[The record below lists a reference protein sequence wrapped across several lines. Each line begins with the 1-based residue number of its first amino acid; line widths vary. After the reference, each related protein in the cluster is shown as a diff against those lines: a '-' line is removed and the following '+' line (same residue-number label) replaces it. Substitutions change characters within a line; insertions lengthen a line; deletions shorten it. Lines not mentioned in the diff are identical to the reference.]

1 MKTFSNSNARDFREA
16 ATLVQ
21 QAHRQGREASFVG
34 GGSDLLGLIK
44 ERIAAPDVLVN
55 LKSIK
60 GLDQVKATSGGVNI
74 GGLIT
79 LDALS
84 RNDVVRRQY
93 AVLAEA
99 AETVAT
105 PQIRNVGTL
114 AGNVCQRPWC
124 WYYRNGFPC
133 YKNGGNT
140 CFSFG
145 GENQF
150 HAIFGGGPSYIV
162 HPSDTA
168 VALLALDAKF
178 RIAGPSGERIL
189 AAQDFFNL
197 PQQNAARE
205 NVLAPDEALAEVQ
218 LPAPRAG
225 SRSAY
230 HKIMDREAW
239 THAVVSAAI
248 VLEMD
253 KETCRSAR
261 VVLGGV
267 APIPWRLPEV
277 ERMLAGQRINEA
289 LAVKTAEAAL
299 EGAKPLAKN
308 AYKVPLT
315 KNVLRRTLLELAAR
329 A

>member
-1 MKTFSNSNARDFREA
+1 MKTFTNSNARDLQQA
-16 ATLVQ
+16 VTLVQ
-21 QAHRQGREASFVG
+21 QTHRDGKAASFVG
-34 GGSDLLGLIK
+34 GGSDLLGLVK
-44 ERIAAPDVLVN
+44 ERLVAPDVLVN
-55 LKSIK
+55 LKTIK
-60 GLDQVKATSGGVNI
+60 GLDQVTPAAGGVNI

-79 LDALS
+79 LDTLS
-84 RNDVVRRQY
+84 HNPVIRRDY

-114 AGNVCQRPWC
+114 AGNVNQRPWC
-124 WYYRNGFPC
+124 WYFRNGFPC
-133 YKNGGNT
+133 FKNGGNT

-168 VALLALDAKF
+168 VALVALEAKF
-178 RIAGPSGERIL
+178 RIVGPSGERL
-189 AAQDFFNL
+189 LPAADFFAL
-197 PQQNAARE
+197 PQQNPARE
-205 NVLAPDEALAEVQ
+205 NVLGPEEVLAEVQ
-218 LPAPRAG
+218 LPSARPTT
-225 SRSAY
+225 RSTY

-248 VLEMD
+248 VLEMEKD
-253 KETCRSAR
+253 VCRSAR
-261 VVLGGV
+261 IVLGGV

-277 ERMLAGQRINEA
+277 ERMLAGQRVTAA
-289 LAVKTAEAAL
+289 LAARAAETAL

-315 KNVLRRTLLELAAR
+315 RGVVRRTLLDLASR

>member
-1 MKTFSNSNARDFREA
+1 MKSFANSNARDLQHAVTLAQQTRQQGHA
-16 ATLVQ
+16 A
-21 QAHRQGREASFVG
+21 AFVG
-34 GGSDLLGLIK
+34 GGSDLLALVK
-44 ERIAAPDVLVN
+44 ERIVGPDVLVN
-55 LKSIK
+55 LKTIK
-60 GLDQVKATSGGVNI
+60 GLDQVKPANDGVNI

-84 RNDVVRRQY
+84 RHDLIRTRY
-93 AVLAEA
+93 TVLAEA

-124 WYYRNGFPC
+124 WYFRNGFPC

-140 CFSFG
+140 CFSFV

-189 AAQDFFNL
+189 PAAEFFAL
-197 PQQNAARE
+197 PQQNPARE
-205 NVLAPDEALAEVQ
+205 NVLAPDEALAEIQV
-218 LPAPRAG
+218 PVTRMG
-225 SRSAY
+225 TRSTY

-253 KETCRSAR
+253 KQVCRSAR

-267 APIPWRLPEV
+267 APIPWRLPKV
-277 ERMLAGQRINEA
+277 EQMLAGQRINEA
-289 LAVKTAEAAL
+289 LAAKAAETAL

-315 KNVLRRTLLELAAR
+315 KGVVRRTLLELAAR